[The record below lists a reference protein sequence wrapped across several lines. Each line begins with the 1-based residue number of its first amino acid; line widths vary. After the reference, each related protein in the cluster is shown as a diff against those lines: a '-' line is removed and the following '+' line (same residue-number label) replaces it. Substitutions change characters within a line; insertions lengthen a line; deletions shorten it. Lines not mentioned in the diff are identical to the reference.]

1 MVAVPR
7 VISITPRWRQ
17 LPGVDYFWGRSLVRP
32 HQISVL
38 CLIRFGLV
46 PVPTLKGYPFPH
58 HMKVTL
64 DFNDDIYH

>member
-1 MVAVPR
+1 MAVLR

-38 CLIRFGLV
+38 CLILCGLV
-46 PVPTLKGYPFPH
+46 PGPDTE
-58 HMKVTL
+58 VTL
-64 DFNDDIYH
+64 SLTV